1 MRRLCIYRFDDAIH
15 AAESAVKLDPRNP
28 EAVGLLRKAHAV
40 GQTRRVGNKLFN
52 AGKFFEA
59 CAAYGEGLES
69 DPTNAVLLCNRAACR
84 SKIGQ
89 WEKAIED
96 CNAALN
102 AQPNYIKALMRR
114 ANCSSKVRF
123 DHSSLCV
130 RERKRDI
137 LMSTRGRNCP
147 MRQIIIP
154 TLGDFQLSVLKKI
167 CRVSKDP

>member
-1 MRRLCIYRFDDAIH
+1 MRRLCVYRFDDAVH

-40 GQTRRVGNKLFN
+40 CQTRRVGNKLFN

-114 ANCSSKVRF
+114 ANVVQR
-123 DHSSLCV
+123 
-130 RERKRDI
+130 
-137 LMSTRGRNCP
+137 
-147 MRQIIIP
+147 
-154 TLGDFQLSVLKKI
+154 
-167 CRVSKDP
+167 